1 MKRRDFSA
9 QLAGLGVGLSALA
22 SPLVASAQAAIKDSD
37 YVRLSQP
44 LSTEKGKIE
53 VLEFFWYGCP
63 HCFSFEPALDAW
75 QKKLPADV
83 AFRRVPVAFRESFAI
98 HQRLYYAIEAM
109 GKVEE
114 LHRKVF
120 QAIHGERKR
129 LDKEADILAF
139 VEKNGVDKAKFLEVF
154 NSFTVATKAKQA
166 SRLVDAY
173 KIDGVPAL
181 GIHGRY
187 FTSGQLAGS
196 PERALVVADALIER
210 SRKGG

>member
-9 QLAGLGVGLSALA
+9 QLAGLGLGLSALA
-22 SPLVASAQAAIKDSD
+22 SPLTASAQAAIKESD

-44 LSTEKGKIE
+44 LATEKGKIE

-83 AFRRVPVAFRESFAI
+83 AFRRVPVAFRQNFAI

-120 QAIHGERKR
+120 QAIHGERNP

-139 VEKNGVDKAKFLEVF
+139 IEKNGVDKAKFLEVF
-154 NSFTVATKAKQA
+154 NSFTVSTKAKQA